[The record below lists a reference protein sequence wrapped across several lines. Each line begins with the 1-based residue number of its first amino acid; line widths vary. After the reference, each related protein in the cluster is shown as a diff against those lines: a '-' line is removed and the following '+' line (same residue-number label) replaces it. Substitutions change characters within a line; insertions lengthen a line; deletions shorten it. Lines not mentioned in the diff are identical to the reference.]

1 MAKREDNLLN
11 STAALLGAAIGLG
24 AGEQFEFSEAE
35 HRLLAKSE
43 LVAPSRADLAN
54 LRRHIRLGEDPL
66 GEAFVR
72 LRSPKERR
80 SDGATYTPG
89 PLIRAMIRW
98 AARGPRPEVVIDPGS
113 GSGRFL
119 VAAGAEFSEADL
131 VAVELDPLAA
141 VLTRA
146 NLASRGL
153 AKRSRVVVDDFRVFE
168 PERRAGM
175 TLYIGNPPYVRH
187 HQIGARW
194 KRWLV
199 DEAAREGLKA
209 SQLAGLHAHFFLTAA
224 LRAQPGDRGVFIT
237 SSEWLDVNYGALV
250 RELILGRLGGE
261 SLHVLE
267 PEVKPFEDAD
277 TTGAITC
284 FEIGSKPA
292 AIKLRRVAAV
302 KSLGALASGQPIRRE
317 RLAEARRW
325 SPLTLSLQNV
335 PPGQIELGELCRVH
349 RGTVT
354 GANQVWV
361 IDPGLSDLPE
371 SVLFR
376 SVTRAR
382 ELFTAGRKLTDAK
395 ALRCVVD
402 IPEDLDSLSGTD
414 RHAVERFLRAAKRL
428 GAHTGYVARH
438 RRAWWS
444 VGLRDPAPILATY
457 MARRPPAFVRNETNA
472 RHINIAHGLYPRE
485 PLPKATLDRLAK
497 VLGESIEL
505 AQGRRYAGGL
515 TKFEPKEME
524 RLLIPDVTAT
534 QG

>member
-1 MAKREDNLLN
+1 MAKRDSYPLD

-24 AGEQFEFSEAE
+24 TRDSFELSD
-35 HRLLAKSE
+35 SE
-43 LVAPSRADLAN
+43 LRLIEAIPPIDIPPTKLADL
-54 LRRHIRLGEDPL
+54 RRRIRLGEDPL
-66 GEAFVR
+66 GEAFSQ
-72 LRSPKERR
+72 LRSPGERR

-98 AARGPRPEVVIDPGS
+98 AARGPKPEVVVDPGS

-119 VAAGAEFSEADL
+119 VAAGHEFPKAEL
-131 VAVELDPLAA
+131 IAVELDPLAA
-141 VLTRA
+141 LMARA
-146 NLASRGL
+146 NLRTRGL
-153 AKRSRVVVDDFRVFE
+153 AKRSKVVVDDFRMFE
-168 PERRAGM
+168 PEQRKGM

-187 HQIGARW
+187 HQISPKW

-199 DEAAREGLKA
+199 KQAASKDLKA
-209 SQLAGLHAHFFLTAA
+209 SQLAGLHVYFFLTTA

-284 FEIGSKPA
+284 FEIGSKPSS
-292 AIKLRRVAAV
+292 IKLRRVDAV
-302 KSLGALASGQPIRRE
+302 KSLGSLASGQPIRRE

-325 SPLTLSLQNV
+325 SPLTLSLKKV

-349 RGTVT
+349 RGAVT
-354 GANQVWV
+354 GANRIWV
-361 IDPGLSDLPE
+361 VDPSLSDLPE

-376 SVTRAR
+376 SVTKAR
-382 ELFTAGRKLTDAK
+382 ELFAAGDELTDAED
-395 ALRCVVD
+395 LRCVID
-402 IPEDLDSLSGTD
+402 IPEDLDSLSDDD
-414 RHAVERFLRAAKRL
+414 RKEVERFLRAAKRL
-428 GAHTGYVARH
+428 GIHNGYVARH
-438 RRAWWS
+438 RRPWWS
-444 VGLRDPAPILATY
+444 VGLREPAPILATY
-457 MARRPPAFVRNETNA
+457 MARRPPAFVRNETAA

-485 PLPKATLDRLAK
+485 PLSDEILGRLAA
-497 VLGESIEL
+497 VLGTSIEL
-505 AQGRRYAGGL
+505 GQGRRYAGGL

-524 RLLIPDVTAT
+524 RLLIPDVTTPGA
-534 QG
+534 